1 MRSRTRRLLDHAI
14 GCRHQ
19 WKLGG
24 VGLSEPPREI
34 VPLSG
39 GLTNESFLVDCGKFP
54 VVVRVNGENSSFL
67 GIDRDRERKLL
78 AAMIDLPY
86 VPKVLYSDN
95 EVQVTEFISGDI
107 VSASQ
112 LKDSSIRYTIRAQLD
127 NIQKII
133 LDVEPINYVNY
144 IKDYSDQLDGF
155 PGLEE
160 IHQAAQLLDKSPW
173 RPVIAHHDL
182 IRENVI
188 VNGDEVYFI
197 DWEYAHIGHPLM
209 DYLKLFGRSYCQG
222 MADETLLD
230 TLETVGFGITQ
241 LWYAVQ
247 GLSDPPIDN
256 LE

>member
-24 VGLSEPPREI
+24 VGLFEPPREI

-39 GLTNESFLVDCGKFP
+39 GLTNESFLVDCGTFP
-54 VVVRVNGENSSFL
+54 VVVRINGENSSAL

-86 VPKVLYSDN
+86 VPKVLYSDD
-95 EVQVTEFISGDI
+95 EVQVTEFIPGDI

-112 LKDSSIRYTIRAQLD
+112 LKDPSIRCTIRAQLD

-133 LDVEPINYVNY
+133 LDVEPIDYVNY
-144 IKDYSDQLDGF
+144 IRAYSDQLDGF

-173 RPVIAHHDL
+173 HPVIAHHDL

-230 TLETVGFGITQ
+230 ALETVRFGITQ

-247 GLSDPPIDN
+247 GLSDAPIDN

>member
-24 VGLSEPPREI
+24 VGLFEPPREI

-54 VVVRVNGENSSFL
+54 VVVRINGENSSFL

-86 VPKVLYSDN
+86 VPKVLYSDD
-95 EVQVTEFISGDI
+95 EVQVTEFIPGDI

-112 LKDSSIRYTIRAQLD
+112 LKDSSIRYTIRSQLD

-144 IKDYSDQLDGF
+144 IEDYSDQLDGF

-173 RPVIAHHDL
+173 HPVIAHHDL

-230 TLETVGFGITQ
+230 ALETVRFGITQ

-247 GLSDPPIDN
+247 GLNDPPIDN

>member
-1 MRSRTRRLLDHAI
+1 MRSRTRRLLDYAI

-19 WKLGG
+19 WKLGS

-54 VVVRVNGENSSFL
+54 VVVRINGENSSFL

-86 VPKVLYSDN
+86 VPKVLYSDD
-95 EVQVTEFISGDI
+95 EVQVTEFIPGDI

-112 LKDSSIRYTIRAQLD
+112 LKDSSIRYTIRSQLD

-173 RPVIAHHDL
+173 HPVIAHHDL

-209 DYLKLFGRSYCQG
+209 DYLKLFGAVKGFKESVSQDS
-222 MADETLLD
+222 ADENTD
-230 TLETVGFGITQ
+230 ESADAKAEQHGNTEQ
-241 LWYAVQ
+241 
-247 GLSDPPIDN
+247 
-256 LE
+256 